1 MAKKEWYI
9 CRGDGRMKEYIE
21 PLWCEDCAY
30 FKCYGMDGEG
40 ECKAEHPR
48 EDVWYGRPACA
59 SFKAKESNNG

>member
-1 MAKKEWYI
+1 ME
-9 CRGDGRMKEYIE
+9 EYIK